1 MMVRRDHGNR
11 YNPFDYL
18 YDRYDLI
25 LSSMDGLTYE
35 ISQLL
40 KALERLKQ
48 GNLNLE
54 ALYELLELE
63 KRLDLIPSPEK

>member
-1 MMVRRDHGNR
+1 MMVRRDHGRR

-25 LSSMDGLTYE
+25 LSSMDGLSYE
-35 ISQLL
+35 ISQIK
-40 KALERLKQ
+40 KALEELKR
-48 GNLNLE
+48 GNLTLGSCLK
-54 ALYELLELE
+54 ALELE